1 MFTDVICGSIAKKK
15 CFGKKQFEILRFSTL
30 VEVTIFYVNSI
41 LNVSLEIKFEINK
54 FEVHVSCR

>member
-1 MFTDVICGSIAKKK
+1 MFTDVICGSIAKKN